1 VADDHDGADG
11 ERAGNAK
18 AAADMSD
25 EREEDKDMPLWQV
38 WLHIAV
44 MVGSTVA
51 AIWFF
56 YWVTY
61 QEVLP

>member
-1 VADDHDGADG
+1 
-11 ERAGNAK
+11 
-18 AAADMSD
+18 MSD